1 MKMVSLRLSFPN
13 NEIHGKEGMGGFRV
27 RRKGGG
33 FKLPNISF
41 FSFSLFQKGGGRVR
55 DTIFFLS
62 ATFFNLMASLKLV
75 D

>member
-33 FKLPNISF
+33 VQTSQYFILF
-41 FSFSLFQKGGGRVR
+41 FFTLSEGGEGKGYH
-55 DTIFFLS
+55 FLS
-62 ATFFNLMASLKLV
+62 FCNLF
-75 D
+75 

>member
-33 FKLPNISF
+33 SNFPIFHSF
-41 FSFSLFQKGGGRVR
+41 LFHSFRRGGRVR

>member
-1 MKMVSLRLSFPN
+1 MVSLRLSFPN

-33 FKLPNISF
+33 VQTSQYFILF
-41 FSFSLFQKGGGRVR
+41 FFTLSEGGGRVR